1 MFQKS
6 DFDSFCKDLHMQLAM
21 PLPGYEAQKKMEP
34 PSRQQLLK
42 IPRTEAPR
50 EGAVLIAFFP
60 DQQGIST
67 IMIQR
72 SVYDGVHSGQ
82 IAFPGG
88 RRDPSDQS
96 LTETAIRE
104 AVEEVGVNREATKV
118 IGSLSRLYIPP
129 SNFDVLPV
137 IAVLSERP
145 ALTIQPEEVT
155 EAFFVPLRQL
165 TNPENCQ
172 LKTIHAR
179 NYSIADV
186 PAYCIDNRIIW
197 GATAMII
204 SELLAVLPPCTR
216 L

>member
-6 DFDSFCKDLHMQLAM
+6 YFDSFCSELQLQLAR

-50 EGAVLIAFFP
+50 EGAVLIAFFH
-60 DQQGIST
+60 DQQGINT

-88 RRDPSDQS
+88 RRDPTDQS
-96 LTETAIRE
+96 LTETALRE
-104 AVEEVGVNREATKV
+104 AIEEVGVQRDAIKV

-137 IAVLSERP
+137 IAVLSKRP
-145 ALTIQPEEVT
+145 ALTIQPDEVT

-165 TNPENCQ
+165 ANPESCQ

-179 NYSIADV
+179 NYNIANV

-204 SELLAVLPPCTR
+204 SELLAVLPPYTS

>member
-6 DFDSFCKDLHMQLAM
+6 YFDSFCNELQLQLAK
-21 PLPGYEAQKKMEP
+21 PLPGYEAQKRMEP
-34 PSRQQLLK
+34 PSRQQLLQ

-96 LTETAIRE
+96 LTETALRE
-104 AVEEVGVNREATKV
+104 AVEEVGVQRDTIMV
-118 IGSLSRLYIPP
+118 IGSLSTLYIPP

-137 IAVLSERP
+137 IAILSERP
-145 ALTIQPEEVT
+145 ALKIQPEEVT
-155 EAFFVPLRQL
+155 EAFFVPLRKL

-172 LKTIHAR
+172 LKTIHVR
-179 NYSIADV
+179 NYSIANV

-204 SELLAVLPPCTR
+204 SELLAVLPPYIR